1 VKLNKEN
8 KMRKTILF
16 ILSLLLLL
24 ISAQPLWAENEVKEI
39 AVLPF
44 TVHSSEDIEYVK
56 NGVWDM
62 LISRVSANDGIT
74 VLDKH
79 RVMEE
84 LQKMGEKDLTVADIY
99 GLGKRLDIDYVIWGS
114 ITKIGNTVSLDGK
127 LLDVS
132 TYKTPVGI
140 FEQCPGIDDV
150 IPKIS
155 DFARKINSHVLGG
168 VPSTFEIP
176 STSEK
181 TPQGTEKA
189 DSGAARKP
197 EAVDVLK
204 TEEGTYTS
212 IVNPA
217 FVTTSS
223 PVKTEGSWM
232 SQRYSN
238 KYKGLAIGDVNNDG
252 LNEVVLIDS
261 QNVMIYQRRD
271 DDLKLLHTFSGKA
284 YDNYLAVDVA
294 DVNGNDI
301 KEIIVSNIKNNRVD
315 SFVLEYDG
323 KKFTRILSGLKWVF
337 RVVTMQDIPLLLGQK
352 IGLEKPFDTPI
363 YSMIWKKGEYEEG
376 KRMSI
381 PKGLSVFG
389 LGIDSVE
396 GSGIQRV
403 LALDEYDHLCIY
415 RKTKKELSLIHVIG
429 GSDDLVWKSGD
440 VYGGTTNYFDYG
452 GSASGNY
459 EAGSEQ
465 AERKRAYINTRILT
479 LDLNKNGKK
488 EVIIIKNITA
498 IGRVMTGIKTF
509 TRSEI
514 YDLEWDGL
522 GMAEQWKTKKIEG
535 YVTDYQIEDI
545 NNDGTKELVLIVRL
559 SGTRSVIVA
568 YDLKI

>member
-1 VKLNKEN
+1 
-8 KMRKTILF
+8 MRKSILF

-24 ISAQPLWAENEVKEI
+24 ISVQPLLAENEVKEI

-62 LISRVSANDGIT
+62 LISRVSASDEVT

-79 RVMEE
+79 RVIDA
-84 LQKMGEKDLTVADIY
+84 LQKMGKKDLTAADIY
-99 GLGKRLDIDYVIWGS
+99 GLGKRLDIDYVVWGS

-132 TYKTPVGI
+132 TYKMPVGI
-140 FEQCPGIDDV
+140 FEQCRGIDDV

-155 DFARKINSHVLGG
+155 NFARKINFHVLGG
-168 VPSTFEIP
+168 GVSTAEIP
-176 STSEK
+176 FTAQEK
-181 TPQGTEKA
+181 PQSPA
-189 DSGAARKP
+189 RVDSGVTQKP
-197 EAVDVLK
+197 EAADVLK
-204 TEEGTYTS
+204 TEEGTFTS
-212 IVNPA
+212 IVNPS
-217 FVTTSS
+217 FISSSS
-223 PVKTEGSWM
+223 PVTIKGSWM

-238 KYKGLAIGDVNNDG
+238 KFKGMAIGDVNNDG
-252 LNEVVLIDS
+252 LKEVVLIDRR
-261 QNVMIYQRRD
+261 NVMVYQRQG
-271 DDLKLLHTFSGKA
+271 DDLKLLNTFSGKA

-294 DVNGNDI
+294 DINDNGI
-301 KEIIVSNIKNNRVD
+301 KEIIVSNIKNNRVN
-315 SFVLEYDG
+315 SFVLEFDG
-323 KKFTRILSGLKWVF
+323 KKFSRIASGLKWFF
-337 RVVTMQDIPLLLGQK
+337 RVITIQDIPILLGQK
-352 IGLEKPFDTPI
+352 KGIEKPFDTPI

-376 KRMSI
+376 KRVSI

-396 GSGIQRV
+396 GSGIHRI
-403 LALDEYDHLCIY
+403 LALNEYDRLCIY

-429 GSDDLVWKSGD
+429 GSDDLVWQSGD

-452 GSASGNY
+452 GSATGNY
-459 EAGSEQ
+459 ESGSEK

-479 LDLNKNGKK
+479 FDLNQNGKR
-488 EVIIIKNITA
+488 EIIIIKNIST
-498 IGRVMTGIKTF
+498 IGRVLTGLKTF

-514 YDLEWDGL
+514 YNLEWDGL
-522 GMAEQWKTKKIEG
+522 GMAEQWKTKKIQG

-545 NNDGTKELVLIVRL
+545 NNDGKKEIVLIVRL
-559 SGTRSVIVA
+559 SRTRSVIVA

>member
-1 VKLNKEN
+1 
-8 KMRKTILF
+8 MRKSILF

-62 LISRVSANDGIT
+62 LISRVSASDEIT

-84 LQKMGEKDLTVADIY
+84 LQKIGKEDLTAADIY
-99 GLGKRLDIDYVIWGS
+99 GFGKRLDIDYVIWGS

-140 FEQCPGIDDV
+140 FEQCRGIDDV

-155 DFARKINSHVLGG
+155 NFARKINSHVLGEA
-168 VPSTFEIP
+168 SSSLAIP
-176 STSEK
+176 STPEK
-181 TPQGTEKA
+181 MPQGIETA
-189 DSGAARKP
+189 DSGAAQKA

-204 TEEGTYTS
+204 TDKGTFTS
-212 IVNPA
+212 IVNPS

-223 PVKTEGSWM
+223 PVKMEGSWM
-232 SQRYSN
+232 SQRYRN
-238 KYKGLAIGDVNNDG
+238 KFKGMAIGDVNNDG
-252 LNEVVLIDS
+252 LKEVVLIDS
-261 QNVMIYQRRD
+261 QNVMIYQRRGE
-271 DDLKLLHTFSGKA
+271 DLKLLNTFSGKA

-294 DVNGNDI
+294 DINGNDLA
-301 KEIIVSNIKNNRVD
+301 EIIISNIKNNRVD

-323 KKFTRILSGLKWVF
+323 KKFTRIASGLKWFF
-337 RVVTMQDIPLLLGQK
+337 RVVMMQDMPVLLGQK
-352 IGLEKPFDTPI
+352 KGLEKPFDTPI
-363 YSMIWKKGEYEEG
+363 YDMIWKKGEYEEG

-389 LGIDSVE
+389 LGMDSVE

-429 GSDDLVWKSGD
+429 GSDDLAWKSGD

-452 GSASGNY
+452 GSATGNY
-459 EAGSEQ
+459 ASGSEH
-465 AERKRAYINTRILT
+465 AERKRAYVNTRILT
-479 LDLNKNGKK
+479 FDLDKNGKK
-488 EVIIIKNITA
+488 EIIIIKNMGTA
-498 IGRVMTGIKTF
+498 GRVMTGVKAF

-522 GMAEQWKTKKIEG
+522 GMAEQWKTKKIQG
-535 YVTDYQIEDI
+535 YVADYQIEDI
-545 NNDGTKELVLIVRL
+545 NNDGKKEIVLIVRL
-559 SGTRSVIVA
+559 SRTRSVIVA

>member
-1 VKLNKEN
+1 
-8 KMRKTILF
+8 MRKSILF

-24 ISAQPLWAENEVKEI
+24 ISAQPSCAANEVKEI

-62 LISRVSANDGIT
+62 LISRVSASDEIT

-84 LQKMGEKDLTVADIY
+84 LQKTGKKDLTAADIY
-99 GLGKRLDIDYVIWGS
+99 GFGKRLDIDYVIWGS

-140 FEQCPGIDDV
+140 FEQCRGIDDV

-155 DFARKINSHVLGG
+155 NFARKINSHVLGG
-168 VPSTFEIP
+168 AVSPTYEIP
-176 STSEK
+176 STTE
-181 TPQGTEKA
+181 TMPQGIEKA
-189 DSGAARKP
+189 DSATAQKP

-204 TEEGTYTS
+204 TDEGTFTS

-217 FVTTSS
+217 FITNTSS
-223 PVKTEGSWM
+223 PVKMEGSWM
-232 SQRYSN
+232 SQKYRN
-238 KYKGLAIGDVNNDG
+238 KFKGMAIGDVNNDG
-252 LNEVVLIDS
+252 LNEVVLIDGR
-261 QNVMIYQRRD
+261 NVMIYQRRD
-271 DDLKLLHTFSGKA
+271 DDLKLLNTFSGKA

-294 DVNGNDI
+294 DINGNDI
-301 KEIIVSNIKNNRVD
+301 KEIIISNIKNNRVD

-323 KKFTRILSGLKWVF
+323 KKFTRIASGLKWFF
-337 RVVTMQDIPLLLGQK
+337 RVVTMQDMSILLGQK
-352 IGLEKPFDTPI
+352 KGLEKPFDTPI
-363 YSMIWKKGEYEEG
+363 YDMIWNKGEYEEG

-403 LALDEYDHLCIY
+403 LALNEYDHLCIY

-452 GSASGNY
+452 GSATGNY
-459 EAGSEQ
+459 DSGSEQ
-465 AERKRAYINTRILT
+465 AERKRAYVNTRILT
-479 LDLNKNGKK
+479 FDLNKNGKK
-488 EVIIIKNITA
+488 EVVIIKNIA
-498 IGRVMTGIKTF
+498 AAGRVMTGVKAF

-514 YDLEWDGL
+514 YDLEWDGI
-522 GMAEQWKTKKIEG
+522 GMAEQWKTKKIQG
-535 YVTDYQIEDI
+535 YVADYQIEDI
-545 NNDGTKELVLIVRL
+545 NNDGTKEIVLIVRL
-559 SGTRSVIVA
+559 SRTRSVIVA

>member
-1 VKLNKEN
+1 
-8 KMRKTILF
+8 MRKSFVF

-24 ISAQPLWAENEVKEI
+24 IGAQSIMAENTAKEI

-62 LISRVSANDGIT
+62 LISRVSASDEIT

-84 LQKMGEKDLTVADIY
+84 LQKIGKKDLTAADIY
-99 GLGKRLDIDYVIWGS
+99 GFGKRLDIDYVIWGS

-140 FEQCPGIDDV
+140 FEQCRGIDDV

-155 DFARKINSHVLGG
+155 DFARKINYYVLGG
-168 VPSTFEIP
+168 ASPAFEIP
-176 STSEK
+176 SATEK
-181 TPQGTEKA
+181 MPQGIEKA
-189 DSGAARKP
+189 DSATVQKP
-197 EAVDVLK
+197 EAADVLK
-204 TEEGTYTS
+204 TDEGTFTS
-212 IVNPA
+212 IINPS
-217 FVTTSS
+217 FITSSS
-223 PVKTEGSWM
+223 PVVMKGAWM

-238 KYKGLAIGDVNNDG
+238 KFKGMAIGDVNNDG

-271 DDLKLLHTFSGKA
+271 DDLKLLNTFSGKA
-284 YDNYLAVDVA
+284 YDNYLAVDIA
-294 DVNGNDI
+294 DINGNDI
-301 KEIIVSNIKNNRVD
+301 SEIIISNIKNNRVN

-323 KKFTRILSGLKWVF
+323 KKFTRIASGLKWFF
-337 RVVTMQDIPLLLGQK
+337 RVIDLQDIPILLGQK
-352 IGLEKPFDTPI
+352 KGIESPFDTPI
-363 YSMIWKKGEYEEG
+363 YSMIWKKGKYEEG

-389 LGIDSVE
+389 LGIDSIE

-403 LALDEYDHLCIY
+403 LALNEYDHLCIY

-429 GSDDLVWKSGD
+429 GSDDLVWKSSD

-452 GSASGNY
+452 GSAAGGYDSGSD
-459 EAGSEQ
+459 EAEK
-465 AERKRAYINTRILT
+465 KRAYINTRILT
-479 LDLNKNGKK
+479 FDMNKNGKK
-488 EVIIIKNITA
+488 EVIIIKNMGSA
-498 IGRVMTGIKTF
+498 GRVLKGVKSF
-509 TRSEI
+509 SRCEI
-514 YDLEWDGL
+514 HDLEWDGL
-522 GMAEQWKTKKIEG
+522 GMGEQWKTKKIQG
-535 YVTDYQIEDI
+535 YVADYQIEDI
-545 NNDGTKELVLIVRL
+545 NNNGKKEIVLIVRL
-559 SGTRSVIVA
+559 SRTRSVIVA
-568 YDLKI
+568 YDLNI